1 MATLDGARLLG
12 RDDEIGSVE
21 VGKLADVALWRLD
34 TLAHAGIDDPVAA
47 LVLGAAPPV
56 ELLLVDGRPVVE
68 GGRMV
73 TVDQEALAGRV
84 AATQRDL
91 VRKAG

>member
-1 MATLDGARLLG
+1 MATLGGARVLG
-12 RDDEIGSVE
+12 REDEIGSVE
-21 VGKLADVALWRLD
+21 VGKLADLALWRLD

-47 LVLGAAPPV
+47 LVLGSAPPL
-56 ELLLVDGRPVVE
+56 ELLLVGGRPVVE
-68 GGRMV
+68 RGRMA
-73 TVDQEALAGRV
+73 TVDEDALAGQV